1 MPRTSQAS
9 PTPFDFRKCVSYDA
23 ERKRRF
29 HTQARARLFELATSL
44 GLEGGAYDLRSNQ
57 GGIAVSGEV
66 TLHGEHLYVQ
76 ASQPATGC
84 DTGILFRSCEGRR
97 DYGGRSGRNHFASLD
112 LLHQPEELARLI
124 RRHVEP

>member
-29 HTQARARLFELATSL
+29 HSQARARLLELAASL

-57 GGIAVSGEV
+57 AASPSPAKSPSTV
-66 TLHGEHLYVQ
+66 T
-76 ASQPATGC
+76 AFTS
-84 DTGILFRSCEGRR
+84 R
-97 DYGGRSGRNHFASLD
+97 
-112 LLHQPEELARLI
+112 
-124 RRHVEP
+124 

>member
-29 HTQARARLFELATSL
+29 HSQARARLLELAASL
-44 GLEGGAYDLRSNQ
+44 GLEGGAYDLRSNR

-66 TLHGEHLYVQ
+66 TLHSDRLYVQ
-76 ASQPATGC
+76 VSQSALGT
-84 DTGILFRSCEGRR
+84 DSGILFRSCEGRR
-97 DYGGRSGRNHFASLD
+97 DYTGGRNHFASLD
-112 LLHQPEELARLI
+112 RLHQPEELARLI